1 MTPSG
6 PGLRSTEAGRQLS
19 PGKRGHIS
27 PHVPMILPMILKDMD
42 HVRAHGAAFKVAK
55 PKKD

>member
-1 MTPSG
+1 
-6 PGLRSTEAGRQLS
+6 LRSTEAGRQLS